1 MTRPAVGV
9 LRILALLF
17 LRSRK
22 ASDGPSGE
30 RFIRRAIR
38 WLADRTC
45 LAEADDRQLADI
57 GLTRADVAYGTPFR
71 GRLPN
76 DGMSR
81 LAKGGDQDLHLIE
94 YNQAG

>member
-1 MTRPAVGV
+1 MTRPTIGV
-9 LRILALLF
+9 PRILALLC

-22 ASDGPSGE
+22 ASGSPSGE

-38 WLADRTC
+38 WLADRKC

-57 GLTRADVAYGTPFR
+57 GLTRADVTFGTPFG

-81 LAKGGDQDLHLIE
+81 SAKAGDQDLQLIE
-94 YNQAG
+94 YNQAC